1 MFKAAD
7 PTEQHKGI
15 QLRSWGIGVG
25 CAAASVAASYVYT
38 LPGLTPKAISLV
50 VGYWAGLPFV
60 HYLFGQQFS
69 FKKQARP
76 GAVDRRQ
83 ATITAARQSVIRAA
97 LDHALETEG
106 NLLPLSSRTPSQSDA
121 EVAVRLS
128 QSNPGAIASKALEW
142 LKRCGFEG
150 VIIHSAS
157 GHIAL
162 LDTHT
167 HLIHDFEFPEGCMD
181 LSEHTVFKESEESGD
196 ADLLNR
202 CRAEDWL
209 KRRHGSPSATAN
221 RQVVD
226 EH

>member
-1 MFKAAD
+1 MFKSAD
-7 PTEQHKGI
+7 ATEQHKGI
-15 QLRSWGIGVG
+15 QLRSWGIGGG
-25 CAAASVAASYVYT
+25 CAAATFAASYVYT

-50 VGYWAGLPFV
+50 VGYWAGLPFA

-76 GAVDRRQ
+76 GTVVRRQ
-83 ATITAARQSVIRAA
+83 ATVTAARQSVIRAA

-106 NLLPLSSRTPSQSDA
+106 NLRPLSTRTASQFDA
-121 EVAVRLS
+121 QVAVGLS
-128 QSNPGAIASKALEW
+128 QSNPDTIALTALEW
-142 LKRCGFEG
+142 LKRYGFEG

-167 HLIHDFEFPEGCMD
+167 HLIHDLEFPEGSID
-181 LSEHTVFKESEESGD
+181 LSEHTVFKQSEESGD

-209 KRRHGSPSATAN
+209 KRRHGSPSATAKQ
-221 RQVVD
+221 QVVD
-226 EH
+226 VH